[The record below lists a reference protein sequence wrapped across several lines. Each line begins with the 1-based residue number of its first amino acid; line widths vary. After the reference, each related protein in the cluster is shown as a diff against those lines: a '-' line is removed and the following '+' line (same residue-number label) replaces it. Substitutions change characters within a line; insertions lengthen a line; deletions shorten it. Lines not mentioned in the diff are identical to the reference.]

1 MAADL
6 SSSQFFGLLTARAPV
21 FAALLLIVA
30 AIPAPASA
38 DGVDS
43 LTGTIGVLTNYQ
55 RVPGLD
61 DGAAADYLAGRLEE
75 YGYTV
80 YEEPFFVET
89 DAGPATTRNVVG
101 IKDGSAPGIVI
112 VCAHYDAYGPD
123 CPGAD
128 DNAAGVAVMLE
139 VARALRTEPLDRS
152 VYFIAFSGE
161 EIGLRGSADWLDRHA
176 DLAADI
182 IAAVNL
188 DCVARGDEL
197 RVETLPQYRWILDA
211 VPESQAINH
220 LIGSSLG
227 GDHWRF
233 WEHHT
238 PAALITDNS
247 GYTLQHTPDDIPKT
261 LNLSLAASCTEA
273 VTGMVRTLAAA
284 DDTTLPAVKGSVDED
299 GTIRYTV
306 SEPAVTHF
314 IIDGTDFG
322 VLASGQVI
330 LPPGPHTVRVIA
342 YDAAGNRGVL
352 DLEADVPDTGRG
364 TLASNLQ
371 PGGISIP
378 WKRTEEDRE
387 KYGMQH
393 YGMPFVSLSYDR
405 PGEEETGTRVDGYM
419 DGIRITGLEEGHIV
433 VHAPG
438 NHRYEV
444 IAVAAGTVVGY
455 DETAYLVGRM
465 YDSPMTYYIKDSS
478 VQEEP
483 IREDPLPLVP
493 VACAVVASLLV
504 IAYLFSQSIA
514 SRRR

>member
-6 SSSQFFGLLTARAPV
+6 SSPQFFGLLTAGAPV

-30 AIPAPASA
+30 AIPAPAGA
-38 DGVDS
+38 DGADS
-43 LTGTIGVLTNYQ
+43 LAGTIGVLTDYR

-61 DGAAADYLAGRLEE
+61 DGTAADYIAGRLEE
-75 YGYTV
+75 YGYDV
-80 YEEPFFVET
+80 QQEVFAVET
-89 DAGPATTRNVVG
+89 DAGPATARNIVG
-101 IKDGSAPGIVI
+101 AKEGSGPGIVV
-112 VCAHYDAYGPD
+112 VCAHYDVYGPG

-139 VARALRTEPLDRS
+139 VARALQSEPLDRS

-161 EIGLRGSADWLDRHA
+161 EVGLLGSADWLDRHA

-197 RVETLPQYRWILDA
+197 HVYTLPQYRWILDA
-211 VPESQAINH
+211 VPESPAIT
-220 LIGSSLG
+220 IGPGLG
-227 GDHWRF
+227 GDHQRF
-233 WEHHT
+233 WERHI

-247 GYTLQHTPDDIPKT
+247 GYTLRHTPDDTSGT

-273 VTGMVRTLAAA
+273 VTCMVRTLAAA
-284 DDTTLPAVKGSVDED
+284 DDTTPPAVEGSVEGD
-299 GTIRYTV
+299 GTIRYAV
-306 SEPAVTHF
+306 SEPAVTHL

-330 LPPGPHTVRVIA
+330 LPPGPHTIRVIA

-405 PGEEETGTRVDGYM
+405 PGEEETGTRVDGYV

-433 VHAPG
+433 VHALG
-438 NHRYEV
+438 NHRYKV

-504 IAYLFSQSIA
+504 IAYLFSRSIA

>member
-61 DGAAADYLAGRLEE
+61 DGAAATIFADRRK

-197 RVETLPQYRWILDA
+197 RVETLPRYAGSGRRPRIPGDQPSDWI
-211 VPESQAINH
+211 ESR
-220 LIGSSLG
+220 G
-227 GDHWRF
+227 R
-233 WEHHT
+233 
-238 PAALITDNS
+238 P
-247 GYTLQHTPDDIPKT
+247 
-261 LNLSLAASCTEA
+261 
-273 VTGMVRTLAAA
+273 
-284 DDTTLPAVKGSVDED
+284 
-299 GTIRYTV
+299 
-306 SEPAVTHF
+306 
-314 IIDGTDFG
+314 
-322 VLASGQVI
+322 LASGSTTPRCPDNRQQR
-330 LPPGPHTVRVIA
+330 LHPAHPG
-342 YDAAGNRGVL
+342 
-352 DLEADVPDTGRG
+352 
-364 TLASNLQ
+364 
-371 PGGISIP
+371 
-378 WKRTEEDRE
+378 
-387 KYGMQH
+387 
-393 YGMPFVSLSYDR
+393 
-405 PGEEETGTRVDGYM
+405 
-419 DGIRITGLEEGHIV
+419 
-433 VHAPG
+433 
-438 NHRYEV
+438 
-444 IAVAAGTVVGY
+444 
-455 DETAYLVGRM
+455 
-465 YDSPMTYYIKDSS
+465 
-478 VQEEP
+478 
-483 IREDPLPLVP
+483 
-493 VACAVVASLLV
+493 
-504 IAYLFSQSIA
+504 
-514 SRRR
+514 